1 MKRVEDVA
9 IVGGGPA
16 GAYCAINLA
25 KQGIKAVILDHS
37 HPREKPCGGGIS
49 PPVLKKFP
57 FIEKFRSRGLTF
69 GNFKIISCIDT
80 QVITKSLENGFC
92 ISRKILDQGILE
104 MAVQSGAKLVKEKV
118 LDVREEG
125 KIWNVIT
132 NKTMFS
138 TKVLVGAD
146 GVNSIVR
153 RRTVGPI
160 STENLALTFGYF
172 ATSLKKENAT
182 IKFLAEIPGY
192 IWVFPGKN
200 YSNIGIGSKI
210 KHGSKLKSLLDVFI
224 NSHFPDIKIISRYAA
239 MLPSASNPKFFRL
252 PRSGTNWI
260 LIGDAA
266 GHVDPISGGGI
277 LYALWGGE
285 LAAQAIESSNP
296 KSFDEAWKKAYGR
309 FFEERCK
316 NKEAFYDPVKSTL
329 SIFGGL
335 LNKSYFFP
343 PKYACQVSSEKVRKD
358 I

>member
-1 MKRVEDVA
+1 MTTMKRVEDVA

-16 GAYCAINLA
+16 GAYCAFNLA
-25 KQGIKAVILDHS
+25 RLGIKPVILDHS
-37 HPREKPCGGGIS
+37 HPREKTCGGGIS

-57 FIEKFRSRGLTF
+57 FLEKFRSSGFTF

-80 QVITKSLENGFC
+80 QVMTKSLENGFC

-104 MAVQSGAKLVKEKV
+104 MAMQSGAKLVKEKV
-118 LDVREEG
+118 LDVREKG
-125 KIWNVIT
+125 KIWDIIT
-132 NKTMFS
+132 NKRIFS

-160 STENLALTFGYF
+160 FSENLALTFGYF
-172 ATSLKKENAT
+172 ATGLRKENAT

-200 YSNIGIGSKI
+200 YSNIGIGSEI
-210 KHGSKLKSLLDVFI
+210 KHGSMLKSLLNVFI

-239 MLPSASNPKFFRL
+239 MLPSASNLKFFQL
-252 PRSGTNWI
+252 PCSGANWV

-285 LAAQAIESSNP
+285 LAAQAIESNNP
-296 KSFDEAWKKAYGR
+296 KSFDQTWKKAYGK
-309 FFEERCK
+309 FFEEQCK

-329 SIFGGL
+329 FIFAGL
-335 LNKSYFFP
+335 LNKSYFLP
-343 PKYACQVSSEKVRKD
+343 PNNAR
-358 I
+358 